1 MSRRRLVSDK
11 DELFR
16 LEEEEE
22 EEEVGV
28 KEMSLGIIFPPRAV
42 TRMMADLVP
51 LGPVTLT
58 RPVGKVFI
66 VVLPEIM
73 MLDEVTVRTR
83 INILC
88 IIGFYKLDSPFHHY
102 LSYPRRTN
110 GRTDRWMDI
119 CSYQYLIE
127 SALSQQGWL

>member
-1 MSRRRLVSDK
+1 MCILLFSSLTEPVSRRRLVSDK

-16 LEEEEE
+16 LEEEE

-73 MLDEVTVRTR
+73 MLDEVTV
-83 INILC
+83 
-88 IIGFYKLDSPFHHY
+88 
-102 LSYPRRTN
+102 
-110 GRTDRWMDI
+110 
-119 CSYQYLIE
+119 CSKSKGL
-127 SALSQQGWL
+127 AVMGLVT